1 MGFDRFQGIGL
12 LILLLFAATT
22 SAQQSVDKQIEQ
34 IRKTYTE
41 LSEKIATTEKDEE
54 SGKTSNLAV
63 NELVINKLDRSWA
76 AVGIFRITYRFY
88 YQNKEEEPYPTEL
101 VKVTRNAEISARKYF
116 EEFVY
121 DSSGSLIFYFER
133 SEDDDAPFERRI
145 YFAKGKPIRIIED
158 KAARDRFT
166 KDDLSKIDE
175 ILERS
180 SNASEIFIHSIKD

>member
-1 MGFDRFQGIGL
+1 MKCDRYQRSGL
-12 LILLLFAATT
+12 LILLLLAVSI
-22 SAQQSVDKQIEQ
+22 SAQQTADKQIEH

-41 LSEKIATTEKDEE
+41 LTERIATAEKDEE
-54 SGKTSNLAV
+54 SGKTSSLAV

-101 VKVTRNAEISARKYF
+101 VKVTRSAEISARKYA

-133 SEDDDAPFERRI
+133 SEDDDAPLERRV

-158 KAARDRFT
+158 NEARDKFT
-166 KDDLSKIDE
+166 NDDLSKIDE

-180 SNASEIFIHSIKD
+180 SNASEIFIYSIKD